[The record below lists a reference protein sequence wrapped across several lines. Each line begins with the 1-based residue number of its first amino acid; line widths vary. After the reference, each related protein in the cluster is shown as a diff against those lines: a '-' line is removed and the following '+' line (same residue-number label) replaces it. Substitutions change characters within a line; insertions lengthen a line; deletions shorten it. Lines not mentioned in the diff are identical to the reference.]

1 MGKEVL
7 YRIDCRSHISPS
19 KKGGGRSGLRG
30 VLGVDGSVNG
40 WCVGTL
46 NDLPLHALC
55 LGLVSSR
62 EPCTE
67 GCAGGGREGRRW
79 RREGE
84 AQANHLTPGLYDM
97 YACTLT
103 IYALLGQI
111 NVFFLFC
118 KSKKLCS
125 I

>member
-1 MGKEVL
+1 MNLALKVVQGEGG
-7 YRIDCRSHISPS
+7 R
-19 KKGGGRSGLRG
+19 GGG
-30 VLGVDGSVNG
+30 
-40 WCVGTL
+40 
-46 NDLPLHALC
+46 
-55 LGLVSSR
+55 
-62 EPCTE
+62 
-67 GCAGGGREGRRW
+67 GGGREG
-79 RREGE
+79 E
-84 AQANHLTPGLYDM
+84 AQTNHLTPGLYDM